1 MQKVEFSEPEMSK
14 WEKQKIHVTVSGE
27 ILQKLEELAKETGL
41 SKSGVVC
48 FSLANFFREFKS
60 QKTVQFV
67 PKK

>member
-14 WEKQKIHVTVSGE
+14 WEKQKIHVTVSWE

-48 FSLANFFREFKS
+48 FSLAIFFREFKS

>member
-14 WEKQKIHVTVSGE
+14 WEKQKIHVTVSWE

-48 FSLANFFREFKS
+48 FSLANFSREFKS

>member
-14 WEKQKIHVTVSGE
+14 WEKQKIHVTVSWE
-27 ILQKLEELAKETGL
+27 ILQKLEERAKETGL
-41 SKSGVVC
+41 SKAGVVC